1 MRFSKLLIIL
11 LVLVSPL
18 GNANAQEASAQDTFF
33 VAPFKDTLYIIDHA
47 LGGFSPK
54 ERGLIEQERMREV
67 AGEAP
72 FYPDSFFMD
81 HGAVINIQYRNR
93 ILSSVSGDDT
103 LGTGLTKRQI
113 AKERYPKI
121 VKAVTKNAKDQSL
134 QTLLINIGSIL
145 VAIFVVILLIRL
157 VRWLF
162 KKLIL
167 RLYSNRDKYFGEI
180 KFKSLQ
186 IITKQKV
193 ERSVFASLKI
203 LKYLIYVLIVY
214 LALPVLFSVMPWAE
228 DIADKV
234 IEWTLNPIKTVF
246 FGIVDFLPNLFFIA
260 IIVIVSR
267 YLLRFL
273 KFLAEQLENK
283 SLNLPGFF
291 PDWAMPTFKIIK
303 FIVIAFTVVIIFPYL
318 PGSESEV
325 FRGVSVFLGLLFS
338 IGSSSAIGNMV
349 AGLVIT
355 YMRPFKRGDRV
366 RIGEVTGDV
375 LEKTL
380 LVTRIRTIKNEEIT
394 IPNSAILNG
403 HTINFTTASE
413 QKQGL
418 ILHATVTIG
427 YDIPWRQVHE
437 LLIRAAE
444 QTIEI
449 SEDPKPFVLQTAL
462 GDFSVSYQINAYTS
476 KPSKMAAIYSD
487 LYKNIQDEFSRAEIE
502 ILSPMYNA
510 VRDGNAT
517 TAPPPPKPEQTS
529 APNPVSNP
537 ASHPTTTGIIVE
549 PNPVDGKEENSEEDE
564 EAVLTSQ
571 EEMLRKEQE
580 EAEAKLSEE
589 RGDGDS
595 NDESAQDPNN
605 GKDEEN

>member
-1 MRFSKLLIIL
+1 MRISKLLILL

-18 GNANAQEASAQDTFF
+18 GNAKAQETSGKDTFY
-33 VAPFKDTLYIIDHA
+33 VAPFKDTLYMIDHA

-72 FYPDSFFMD
+72 FYPDSFYMD
-81 HGAVINIQYRNR
+81 HGAVINIQYRKR

-186 IITKQKV
+186 IITKQKA
-193 ERSVFASLKI
+193 ERSVFAGLKI

-427 YDIPWRQVHE
+427 YDIPWRQVHD

-449 SEDPKPFVLQTAL
+449 SEDPKPFVFQTAL
-462 GDFSVSYQINAYTS
+462 GNFSVSYQINAYTS
-476 KPSKMAAIYSD
+476 KPGKMAAIYSD

-517 TAPPPPKPEQTS
+517 TAPPPPKPEPTQTS
-529 APNPVSNP
+529 NATSNP
-537 ASHPTTTGIIVE
+537 SSTGIVVE
-549 PNPVDGKEENSEEDE
+549 PNPVDGNEENSEEDE

-589 RGDGDS
+589 QGDGDS
-595 NDESAQDPNN
+595 KDESGQDPNN

>member
-517 TAPPPPKPEQTS
+517 TTPPPPKPEPTP
-529 APNPVSNP
+529 APNPTSNP
-537 ASHPTTTGIIVE
+537 TSTGIVVE
-549 PNPVDGKEENSEEDE
+549 PNPVDTNEENSEEGE
-564 EAVLTSQ
+564 QAVLTSQ

-589 RGDGDS
+589 SGDGDS
-595 NDESAQDPNN
+595 KNESAQESNN
-605 GKDEEN
+605 GKEEED